1 MNMAFIKLENVSVSF
16 PTYENANRSVK
27 NLIIGTKFFGRGK
40 ITESGVLALHDL
52 TLKIETGERIGLV
65 GPNGSGKSTLLKVLS
80 GIYAPSAGNL
90 EISGTAASLLDLS
103 SGFDPDASGYE
114 NIFLKALL
122 FGKSKDEISKKI
134 EEIVEFSELGDFIN
148 LPIRTYS
155 SGMVMRLAFS
165 IATSINPEI
174 LLMDEWLSVGDQ
186 QFNEKATAR
195 LNELVDQASILVIA
209 SHNQSLIEE
218 LCTRV
223 IHISGGEIDKID
235 ELV

>member
-1 MNMAFIKLENVSVSF
+1 
-16 PTYENANRSVK
+16 
-27 NLIIGTKFFGRGK
+27 
-40 ITESGVLALHDL
+40 
-52 TLKIETGERIGLV
+52 
-65 GPNGSGKSTLLKVLS
+65 
-80 GIYAPSAGNL
+80 
-90 EISGTAASLLDLS
+90 
-103 SGFDPDASGYE
+103 
-114 NIFLKALL
+114 
-122 FGKSKDEISKKI
+122 
-134 EEIVEFSELGDFIN
+134 
-148 LPIRTYS
+148 
-155 SGMVMRLAFS
+155 MRLAFS

>member
-90 EISGTAASLLDLS
+90 EISGTAASLLDFQVDS
-103 SGFDPDASGYE
+103 IP
-114 NIFLKALL
+114 
-122 FGKSKDEISKKI
+122 
-134 EEIVEFSELGDFIN
+134 
-148 LPIRTYS
+148 
-155 SGMVMRLAFS
+155 MRL
-165 IATSINPEI
+165 
-174 LLMDEWLSVGDQ
+174 V
-186 QFNEKATAR
+186 
-195 LNELVDQASILVIA
+195 
-209 SHNQSLIEE
+209 
-218 LCTRV
+218 TR
-223 IHISGGEIDKID
+223 IFF
-235 ELV
+235 